1 MRRSC
6 AGKLRASRRPMTLA
20 SISLALFALQ
30 AASQAPPSRD
40 LLLELAAEPRLA
52 GTSGGLQGAK
62 VAAKALAAAGWR
74 VELDEREVMLSLPRG
89 ISVRVFDKAGA
100 ETPLEARIERYD
112 ADALPPGDVPLY
124 NAWTASGKVRAKVVD
139 VGFGLRADYDAL
151 AQQKIDVK
159 GAIALARYGRAYRG
173 VKVDL
178 AQEHGCVGLL
188 LFTESASDGGEKG
201 PVWPEGPWKP
211 DWDGQRGSILPIA
224 SAPGDPSTPTGPSPR
239 PGERA
244 ERLSLDELEAKLPK
258 IPCTPIGAR
267 EAKLLLARLQSV
279 GERRVGPGPVEVEL
293 DLDVPRELRTIRNV
307 VATLDGA
314 KPDAELV
321 IAGGHRDAWVRGAN
335 DNASG
340 CVALIRAAQQLGER
354 AKSGWKPA
362 KTLKIGLWDAEE
374 FGLIGST
381 EWGEANAELLRRRC
395 VAYVNCD
402 ASIAGTA
409 FSGGG
414 SPGMLRAL
422 RTAAER
428 ISAPG
433 ASTNLWQDWSARAKD
448 GAPQL
453 GLPGAGSDHA
463 VFAHHLGI
471 PVVEPGFG
479 GNSGGQYH
487 ATFDDYSIV
496 RDHLDPGWVGHEL
509 AGRFLAE
516 LLAQLADAAPV
527 FDAVEAARSFATR
540 ARALSDEAWCGRER
554 AERLASAF
562 DALAVRSERAS
573 SRASSHDMYRIL
585 NRPSLAGREW
595 FRNVLWAPNIED
607 GYSSVSFP
615 TLRAAAREGQAALDL
630 ELARIVGEL
639 ATVAEIAR

>member
-1 MRRSC
+1 MRRSR
-6 AGKLRASRRPMTLA
+6 AGKLRTSRCPMTFA
-20 SISLALFALQ
+20 SISIALFALQ
-30 AASQAPPSRD
+30 AASQSPRSRD

-74 VELDEREVMLSLPRG
+74 VEIDEREVMLSLPRR
-89 ISVRVFDKAGA
+89 ISVRLFEKAGV
-100 ETPLEARIERYD
+100 EQPFEARVERFD

-139 VGFGLRADYDAL
+139 VGFGLRADYEAL
-151 AQQKIDVK
+151 AQQKIDVR

-178 AQEHGCVGLL
+178 AAEHGCVGLL
-188 LFTESASDGGEKG
+188 LFTESASDGGERG
-201 PVWPEGPWKP
+201 TVWPEGPWKP

-224 SAPGDPSTPTGPSPR
+224 SAPGDPSTPNGPSLR
-239 PGERA
+239 PGERT

-267 EAKLLLARLQSV
+267 EAKLVLARLQSV
-279 GERRVGPGPVEVEL
+279 GERRIGPGPVEVEL

-314 KPDAELV
+314 QPEGELV

-354 AKSGWKPA
+354 SKSGWKPA
-362 KTLKIGLWDAEE
+362 RTLKIGLWDAEE

-414 SPGMLRAL
+414 SPGMLRMLRASAERLSVPGTNTNLCRTGARAPKTAL
-422 RTAAER
+422 R
-428 ISAPG
+428 S
-433 ASTNLWQDWSARAKD
+433 
-448 GAPQL
+448 
-453 GLPGAGSDHA
+453 SD
-463 VFAHHLGI
+463 F
-471 PVVEPGFG
+471 
-479 GNSGGQYH
+479 
-487 ATFDDYSIV
+487 
-496 RDHLDPGWVGHEL
+496 
-509 AGRFLAE
+509 
-516 LLAQLADAAPV
+516 
-527 FDAVEAARSFATR
+527 R
-540 ARALSDEAWCGRER
+540 ARARITRCSHTTS
-554 AERLASAF
+554 ASPW
-562 DALAVRSERAS
+562 S
-573 SRASSHDMYRIL
+573 SRASAATPAA
-585 NRPSLAGREW
+585 NT
-595 FRNVLWAPNIED
+595 
-607 GYSSVSFP
+607 
-615 TLRAAAREGQAALDL
+615 TLRSTTTRWCATISIRAGSATSSRDDSWPSCSPSSRTRRLPSTPWRPLVRLQRVPARSKTSRGAAANARNDLRARSRHSRRARNARPPARAATISIASSTDL
-630 ELARIVGEL
+630 RSRDVSGSATCSGRRTSRTATARYPSRRC
-639 ATVAEIAR
+639 ARPHAKDRSHSTSSSRAS